1 MLQAQFVTN
10 NCDFKCSDPAVDAP
24 RLYSKIKAGLK
35 KVCGQQSVLGGS
47 GATSLIAEGDLECFL
62 STERGNNLMKTTV
75 EKRNIHFLR
84 EIEKPS
90 SSAAGIVS
98 KKDIEKWNVKS
109 SRKMLKMEQ

>member
-1 MLQAQFVTN
+1 M
-10 NCDFKCSDPAVDAP
+10 
-24 RLYSKIKAGLK
+24 I
-35 KVCGQQSVLGGS
+35 
-47 GATSLIAEGDLECFL
+47 
-62 STERGNNLMKTTV
+62 KTTV

>member
-1 MLQAQFVTN
+1 MTN

-62 STERGNNLMKTTV
+62 STERGKNLLKNTLG
-75 EKRNIHFLR
+75 KRKHSFS
-84 EIEKPS
+84 EGDKGSCQKHP
-90 SSAAGIVS
+90 
-98 KKDIEKWNVKS
+98 
-109 SRKMLKMEQ
+109 